1 MTAIVESRASYKG
14 GAAGCAE
21 LGGKAWS
28 MRGLHLLDSLGDLFA
43 AREHNHG
50 LLLLLV
56 FQLELAILVVIYLI
70 KCSFCQS

>member
-1 MTAIVESRASYKG
+1 MALWR
-14 GAAGCAE
+14 
-21 LGGKAWS
+21 LGGKEWS
-28 MRGLHLLDSLGDLFA
+28 MRGLHLLDSLWDLFA

-56 FQLELAILVVIYLI
+56 LQLELAILVVIYLI